1 MGVLLIV
8 AVPFMLV
15 AMYAIWE
22 TKRRYCG
29 MSCGTVGLLVA
40 LGILLVAILF
50 TFGVC
55 RLEVNGEVKE
65 FLALQATVEAA
76 RQNEHISEL
85 ELAAL
90 QQKVV
95 EANEWLASAQYYRRL
110 FWTNVFYP
118 PVVLELEPI
127 R

>member
-8 AVPFMLV
+8 AVPFVLIALY
-15 AMYAIWE
+15 AMWQ
-22 TKRRYCG
+22 TKRRYGG
-29 MSCGTVGLLVA
+29 MSCGTIGLLVA
-40 LGILLVAILF
+40 LGILLVAVLF
-50 TFGVC
+50 TLGVC
-55 RLEVNGEVKE
+55 RLAVNGDVRE
-65 FLALQATVEAA
+65 FLALKATVEAA
-76 RQNEHISEL
+76 RLNEHISEL

-90 QQKVV
+90 QQKII
-95 EANEWLASAQYYRRL
+95 EANKWLASTQYYRRL

>member
-15 AMYAIWE
+15 AMYALWQR
-22 TKRRYCG
+22 TRWYG
-29 MSCGTVGLLVA
+29 VSSWVVGLLVA
-40 LGILLVAILF
+40 PGILFGAVLF
-50 TFGVC
+50 TLGVC
-55 RLEVNGEVKE
+55 RLEVNGEVRE
-65 FLALQATVEAA
+65 FLALKATVEAA

-90 QQKVV
+90 QQKIIEV
-95 EANEWLASAQYYRRL
+95 NKWLASTQYYRRL